1 MNQQVQ
7 RVQRIQRIQR
17 LLAPL
22 LLLVGCVSV
31 RDIDRRLPAP
41 RVHFSVDAGVCGE
54 NIVVDGDRVLWRE
67 RGCENGSPRLRRI
80 RRVREDHHARL
91 VAAIA
96 ALPADRTTL
105 TAAEHR
111 SVIVAL
117 ASMTSIAFDHPCLTP
132 TITHTD
138 PTGLQ
143 RTWQPEACPPRPD
156 APQ

>member
-1 MNQQVQ
+1 MIE
-7 RVQRIQRIQR
+7 RF
-17 LLAPL
+17 LLLP

-31 RDIDRRLPAP
+31 RHIDQRLPAP
-41 RVHFSVDAGVCGE
+41 RVHFSADAGICGE

-67 RGCENGSPRLRRI
+67 RGCENGTPRLRRI

-105 TAAEHR
+105 TAAEYR

-117 ASMTSIAFDHPCLTP
+117 GFMTRVAFDHPCLTT

-138 PTGLQ
+138 VAGLQ
-143 RTWQPEACPPRPD
+143 RAWQPEACPAR
-156 APQ
+156 AQ